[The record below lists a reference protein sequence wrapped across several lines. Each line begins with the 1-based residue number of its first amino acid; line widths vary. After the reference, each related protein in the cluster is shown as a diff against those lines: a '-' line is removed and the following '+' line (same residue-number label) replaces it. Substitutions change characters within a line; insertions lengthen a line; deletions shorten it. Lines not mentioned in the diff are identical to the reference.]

1 MKKTTMQDRPDTG
14 GDACVACKPQ
24 KRSWLFGTGFC
35 HVDTRY
41 LARREIKV
49 ERPDRRRNDVRD
61 PLLLRSADTYGYM
74 GNLQLEF
81 PPELCW
87 PISAGVGYVG
97 WIRFS
102 PMRAVALA

>member
-1 MKKTTMQDRPDTG
+1 M
-14 GDACVACKPQ
+14 ACKPQ

-49 ERPDRRRNDVRD
+49 ERPDRRRNDVRN
-61 PLLLRSADTYGYM
+61 PLLLRTADTYGYM

-97 WIRFS
+97 VDSLFAYARRRLGLNE
-102 PMRAVALA
+102 PGDKANADPQ

>member
-1 MKKTTMQDRPDTG
+1 MKKTTMQDRPDTW
-14 GDACVACKPQ
+14 AVMLAWLCKPQ

-49 ERPDRRRNDVRD
+49 ERPDRRRNDVRN
-61 PLLLRSADTYGYM
+61 PLLLRTADTYGYM

-81 PPELCW
+81 PP
-87 PISAGVGYVG
+87 
-97 WIRFS
+97 
-102 PMRAVALA
+102 